1 MIKCAKM
8 YNVKYKHDEI
18 YENLTM
24 AQINLSVMMLVGKK
38 LVSFFFFLKLVSKDY
53 NMYYF
58 F

>member
-1 MIKCAKM
+1 M